1 MKFGSHNKK
10 WKKKFTRWFCVWII
24 DLENMFIYLLM
35 LMFEN
40 LDIFFFKS
48 FSTNINFGEAKI
60 SNMKLWAL
68 VSDFKCE
75 PINYWYVILNV
86 NLWILIYDS
95 SESLWIIDFLIIC
108 LWFCYFVSSK
118 TTYDHLMILLIK
130 LNFGHVN
137 LFVCRN

>member
-1 MKFGSHNKK
+1 M
-10 WKKKFTRWFCVWII
+10 KKKFARWFCVWII

-68 VSDFKCE
+68 VSGFKCE
-75 PINYWYVILNV
+75 PINYWYVI
-86 NLWILIYDS
+86 
-95 SESLWIIDFLIIC
+95 
-108 LWFCYFVSSK
+108 
-118 TTYDHLMILLIK
+118 
-130 LNFGHVN
+130 
-137 LFVCRN
+137 